1 MNKSK
6 QLPNS
11 VAVLILGI
19 CSILF
24 GCFLIGL
31 VLGIIGIVLS
41 GKGRR
46 LYRDEPEVYEGYG
59 LLNAGYIMSII
70 GVVISSLW
78 IIYFVIYVVIMG
90 GLLMGIGN
98 LNEYLDSF

>member
-31 VLGIIGIVLS
+31 VLGILGIVLS